1 MLKFTYF
8 SFVACVLGVCLGA
21 LEIVGLVY
29 VSLFRSFFTLIGFI
43 VLQHFT
49 LMLFRYIEL
58 NRVTRRRRPQND
70 DGLTPLHFAVKK
82 GHTLAWGTKGA
93 ALIKALGYD
102 RIRFVE
108 CIMSTLIKMKEE
120 KIVTLLGID
129 NEALT
134 TIVSEVVHNEAIM
147 SLVYARLLCEECDAY
162 RGTSS
167 QCASCMLARYR
178 SKQCQVANRMTYKEM
193 CEQRCFR

>member
-1 MLKFTYF
+1 
-8 SFVACVLGVCLGA
+8 LGA

-58 NRVTRRRRPQND
+58 NRVTRRRRP
-70 DGLTPLHFAVKK
+70 GLTPLHFAVKK
-82 GHTLAWGTKGA
+82 GYTLAWGTKGA

-167 QCASCMLARYR
+167 ECTSCMLARYR